1 MKVVART
8 DEYTVYQKRNKRYG
22 VRGADRQWLNGDEKV
37 AVLLKHELIKAPPP
51 KAPEP
56 EPAEEAIEEPAA
68 EVEAAAE
75 ASEAEGDA
83 AESAED

>member
-1 MKVVART
+1 MKVIART
-8 DEYTVYQKRNKRYG
+8 DEYTIYQKRNNRYG
-22 VRGADRQWLNGDEKV
+22 VRGADRQWLNADEKV

-56 EPAEEAIEEPAA
+56 EPAEESAAEPAA
-68 EVEAAAE
+68 EADASAE
-75 ASEAEGDA
+75 ASAAEGDA